1 MLEPVKRI
9 IAPGRGKYWLYFA
22 IATVAMFGMMLNP
35 HTVGWFWVTIPF
47 VCTYL
52 VQAFD
57 AM

>member
-1 MLEPVKRI
+1 MLEPVKRK
-9 IAPGRGKYWLYFA
+9 IAPGRGKYWLYFFISTA
-22 IATVAMFGMMLNP
+22 IMLAMMVFLP
-35 HTVGWFWVTIPF
+35 GWFWVVIPF